1 MTKNTNIKI
10 EDLKTG
16 DYKQVENGS
25 LFDKVLK
32 RRKSRQSNV
41 GPGILDFD
49 YAGNSSEYH
58 HLI

>member
-16 DYKQVENGS
+16 DYKSVTNGS

-32 RRKSRQSNV
+32 RRKSRQSNI
-41 GPGILDFD
+41 GPGVVDFD
-49 YAGNSSEYH
+49 YAGDSSDY
-58 HLI
+58 